1 MPVLSLKERID
12 MLEHDLRATPM
23 RVGVYRDMPFGI
35 LRYDPPDEWK
45 VRDEA
50 RRLAT
55 RLGDAGREVVFV
67 SLAEVLWEALEECEG
82 LDAIV
87 RKERESGFLAAQA
100 QITTYLSDDNWA
112 PIEEVLGRKLK
123 GLDPR
128 RQIVFVTRAAAM
140 APAIYFLSTML
151 DKLKTDVTMVLF
163 YPGAREGENQLRFMD
178 MKGRDALSTYRATI
192 YG

>member
-1 MPVLSLKERID
+1 MLSLKERID
-12 MLEHDLRATPM
+12 MLEHDLRTTPM

-35 LRYDPPDEWK
+35 LRYDPHDEWQ
-45 VRDEA
+45 VREEA

-55 RLGDAGREVVFV
+55 RLGDVGRSVVSI
-67 SLAEVLWEALEECEG
+67 SLAAILWEALEACEG

-87 RKERESGFLAAQA
+87 RKERERGFLAAQA

-112 PIEEVLGRKLK
+112 PLEEMLERKLQ
-123 GLDPR
+123 GLDAR
-128 RQIVFVTRAAAM
+128 RQIAFITRAAAM

-151 DKLKTDVTMVLF
+151 DKLKTDVTTVLF
-163 YPGAREGENQLRFMD
+163 YPGTREGENQLRFMN
-178 MKGRDALSTYRATI
+178 MGGRDALSTYRATI

>member
-1 MPVLSLKERID
+1 MRVLSLKERID

-55 RLGDAGREVVFV
+55 RLGEAGREVVFV
-67 SLAEVLWEALEECEG
+67 SLAQVLWEALEECEG
-82 LDAIV
+82 LAAIV

-100 QITTYLSDDNWA
+100 QITTYLSDDHWA
-112 PIEEVLGRKLK
+112 PIEEVLGRRLR
-123 GLDPR
+123 GLDAR

-140 APAIYFLSTML
+140 APGIYFLSTML

-178 MKGRDALSTYRATI
+178 LQGRDALSTYRATI